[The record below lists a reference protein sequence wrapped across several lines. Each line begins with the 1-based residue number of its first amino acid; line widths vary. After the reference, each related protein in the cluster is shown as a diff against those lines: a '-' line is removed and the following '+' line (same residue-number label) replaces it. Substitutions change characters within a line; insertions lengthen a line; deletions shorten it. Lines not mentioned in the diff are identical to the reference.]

1 MLCNALPSV
10 ELLLMMMMI
19 IVVRTRAGALAVVGG
34 MSTCVGYDCW
44 ACLLLLIDIHT
55 MMMLML
61 MFAFVSS
68 LIMIASYYYI
78 LYNII

>member
-10 ELLLMMMMI
+10 EMMMI
-19 IVVRTRAGALAVVGG
+19 LVVVRTRARAVVGG
-34 MSTCVGYDCW
+34 MSKYVGYDCW

-55 MMMLML
+55 MMMLMMV

-68 LIMIASYYYI
+68 LIMIVSYYYI
-78 LYNII
+78 YYNIS